1 MSSALNNINST
12 LTAFFSWWGTELAGL
27 LPRAFARGSQSALPN
42 RLISIEDGGLRVV
55 GPNGAASDELL
66 TTAEAVDKLS
76 REKGRAS
83 LRVGL
88 RLPYRACFSRRVE
101 LPSGAAR
108 DFPRLLALD
117 LERATPFKPRDIRS
131 AHFIEDEQRT
141 PGKTAIRQ
149 LIVKR
154 VSIDGIVSSL
164 HEAGLTVAR
173 IDCWGP
179 DGQTAM
185 PVNFLEAATD
195 ASTRRR
201 GWFWPVALTA
211 SAAAIAAF
219 GGNMLLERHD
229 GALADLKA
237 ENTRLLKVIKA
248 HRDADAIYQ
257 AQQAEVRSFAQVLA
271 SAPSKAMAIEELTR
285 LLPDNA
291 RVTDLKLEGNTVD
304 ISGIAQSAIGLVP
317 ILERST
323 YFVDATSTAPVMF
336 DQREGKERFSIRV
349 RIRNSNAGGAP

>member
-1 MSSALNNINST
+1 MSSALNDISST
-12 LTAFFSWWGTELAGL
+12 LTSVLSWWGAELAGL
-27 LPRAFARGSQSALPN
+27 LPRALTRGAQLALPN
-42 RLISIEDGGLRVV
+42 RLISIEDGGLRFV
-55 GPNGAASDELL
+55 GPNGAASDDLF
-66 TTAEAVDKLS
+66 TTAEAVEQLA
-76 REKGRAS
+76 REKGRS
-83 LRVGL
+83 SFRIGL

-101 LPSGAAR
+101 LPSGAVR

-149 LIVKR
+149 LIAKR
-154 VSIDGIVSSL
+154 SSADGIVSAM
-164 HEAGLTVAR
+164 HEAGLTVTR
-173 IDCWGP
+173 IDCWSP

-185 PVNFLEAATD
+185 PVNFLEVATD
-195 ASTRRR
+195 ASAQRR

-219 GGNMLLERHD
+219 GGNMFLERHD
-229 GALADLKA
+229 GALAELKA
-237 ENTRLLKVIKA
+237 ENTKLLKVIKA
-248 HRDADAIYQ
+248 HRDADAVFQ
-257 AQQAEVRSFAQVLA
+257 AQQTEVRSFAQVLT

-285 LLPDNA
+285 LLPDTA

-349 RIRNSNAGGAP
+349 RIRNSNGGGVQ

>member
-1 MSSALNNINST
+1 MSSALNDIGST
-12 LTAFFSWWGTELAGL
+12 LTAFFTWWGTELAGM
-27 LPRAFARGSQSALPN
+27 LPRALTRGSQSVLPN
-42 RLISIEDGGLRVV
+42 RLISIEDGGLRFV
-55 GPNGAASDELL
+55 GPNGATSDDLL
-66 TTAEAVDKLS
+66 STTEAVDKLA

-83 LRVGL
+83 IRVGL
-88 RLPYRACFSRRVE
+88 RLPHRTCFSRRVE

-108 DFPRLLALD
+108 DFTRLLALD

-154 VSIDGIVSSL
+154 VSVDGIVSAL
-164 HEAGLTVAR
+164 HEAGLTVTR
-173 IDCWGP
+173 IDCWSP

-185 PVNFLEAATD
+185 PVNFLETASD
-195 ASTRRR
+195 ASAQRRS
-201 GWFWPVALTA
+201 WFWPTALAA
-211 SAAAIAAF
+211 SAAAIAAV
-219 GGNMLLERHD
+219 GGNMFLERHD
-229 GALADLKA
+229 GAVAELKA
-237 ENTRLLKVIKA
+237 ENTKLLKVIKA
-248 HRDADAIYQ
+248 HRDADAVFQ
-257 AQQAEVRSFAQVLA
+257 AQQTEVRNFAQVLT

-285 LLPDNA
+285 LLPDTA

-323 YFVDATSTAPVMF
+323 FFVDATSTAPVMF

-349 RIRNSNAGGAP
+349 RIRNSSGGVQ